1 MNFLEKT
8 IATLSPKWAANRSR
22 NRYVLNAYEAAQ
34 PSRTHKASRES
45 KGANSTVR
53 QSAVSLREQAR
64 ALDQNHDIVIGILDK
79 MEERVIGSKVFIS
92 NHSHS
97 RLPVMFTKISQ
108 SKSASCGR
116 NGR

>member
-45 KGANSTVR
+45 KGQTLLFAKVR
-53 QSAVSLREQAR
+53 SAYGNKPE
-64 ALDQNHDIVIGILDK
+64 
-79 MEERVIGSKVFIS
+79 
-92 NHSHS
+92 
-97 RLPVMFTKISQ
+97 P
-108 SKSASCGR
+108 
-116 NGR
+116 